1 MTTEQP
7 QTMVIYREEK
17 TQTWFK
23 VKDILDLHT
32 EMTVKDGVTLVFHC
46 QAFGN
51 SRSGAF
57 TGEMV
62 VLQCHDHSTDVRY
75 AAQVMFEYLSDDQL
89 FLIRANAREAILPDV
104 PVEWKN
110 LVLSQNH
117 MLHYTGDAMNINPF
131 LALVSN
137 NQLTLENSQLLGSQ
151 TIIPV
156 ESAKTQSQTWGR
168 YREKPVPKVE
178 NRVVVPRKT
187 WFDRLFRRA

>member
-1 MTTEQP
+1 MTTNNL

-17 TQTWFK
+17 TLTWFK

-32 EMTVKDGVTLVFHC
+32 EMTLKDGVTLVFHC

-62 VLQCHDHSTDVRY
+62 ILHHSTDVRY
-75 AAQVMFEYLSDDQL
+75 AAQVMFEYISDEQL
-89 FLIRANAREAILPDV
+89 FLVRANAREAILPEV
-104 PVEWKN
+104 PIEWKN

-117 MLHYTGDAMNINPF
+117 MLHYTGDPININPF

-151 TIIPV
+151 TMIPLDTT
-156 ESAKTQSQTWGR
+156 KTQHQTWGR
-168 YREKPVPKVE
+168 
-178 NRVVVPRKT
+178 NRQKQLRKIETPVVVPKKSFFGRFFK
-187 WFDRLFRRA
+187 RA

>member
-1 MTTEQP
+1 MTTNSL

-17 TQTWFK
+17 TSTWFK

-32 EMTVKDGVTLVFHC
+32 ELTLKDGVTLVFHC
-46 QAFGN
+46 QAFGD

-57 TGEMV
+57 MGEMV

-75 AAQVMFEYLSDDQL
+75 AAKVMFEYLSDEQL
-89 FLIRANAREAILPDV
+89 FLVRANAREAVFPQV

-117 MLHYTGDAMNINPF
+117 MLHYTGDATNINPF
-131 LALVSN
+131 LTLVSN

-151 TIIPV
+151 TMIPL
-156 ESAKTQSQTWGR
+156 ETTKTQDETWGR
-168 YREKPVPKVE
+168 NRQKQLWRLKIPVAVAK
-178 NRVVVPRKT
+178 KS
-187 WFDRLFRRA
+187 WFIRLFGRS

>member
-1 MTTEQP
+1 MTTNP
-7 QTMVIYREEK
+7 MVIYREEK

-23 VKDILDLHT
+23 VKDISDLHT
-32 EMTVKDGVTLVFHC
+32 EMTLKDGVTLVFHC
-46 QAFGN
+46 QAFGD

-75 AAQVMFEYLSDDQL
+75 AAKVMFEYISDEQL
-89 FLIRANAREAILPDV
+89 FLVRANAREAVLPEV
-104 PVEWKN
+104 PIEWKN

-117 MLHYTGDAMNINPF
+117 MLHYTSDATNINPF

-151 TIIPV
+151 TMIPM
-156 ESAKTQSQTWGR
+156 ETTKTQHQTWGR
-168 YREKPVPKVE
+168 NRTKPVPKIE
-178 NRVVVPRKT
+178 TRIVPNKS
-187 WFDRLFRRA
+187 WFNRLFRRA